1 MAGVLGRAML
11 TLGTLAKKG
20 ETTMKRV
27 SKSQRVNAYSAA
39 NPPAI
44 RIGPGETFI
53 METNDR
59 FQGYTSPQ
67 DAPLDMLLSMT
78 GPVYVG
84 GAQPGDTL
92 QVEVLDITPAL
103 GYGWIVATPGRA
115 LLKDRVN
122 EWRRRR
128 VPIEGKRVLFNERIA
143 LPYAPMIGRMGVAPE
158 GDSQGSNSVGP
169 FGGAM
174 SNIAIG
180 PGATVYLP
188 VFVEGALLTIEDVHA
203 AMGDGES
210 ASSAVEMAAEVT
222 LRADLATRLQV
233 ERPLVITADELM
245 TTGEG
250 STMEAASRMAVD
262 EMATLLMGRLGLDA
276 VDAAMLISTAVDARF
291 SYVGGPPYRA
301 KAIIARSLIGL

>member
-1 MAGVLGRAML
+1 
-11 TLGTLAKKG
+11 
-20 ETTMKRV
+20 MKRV
-27 SKSQRVNAYSAA
+27 SKSQRVGAYSAA

-44 RIGPGETFI
+44 RVGLGETFV

-59 FQGYTSPQ
+59 FQGYTSPD
-67 DAPLDMLLSMT
+67 DAPLDLLLSMT
-78 GPVYVG
+78 GPVDVG
-84 GAQPGDTL
+84 GVQPGDTL
-92 QVEVLDITPAL
+92 SVEVLDITPSS

-115 LLKDRVN
+115 LLKNRVT
-122 EWRRRR
+122 EWRRRQVHIAGNR
-128 VPIEGKRVLFNERIA
+128 VWFTDKLSV
-143 LPYAPMIGRMGVAPE
+143 PYAPMIGRLGVAPAGE
-158 GDSQGSNSVGP
+158 PKPCNSVGR

-210 ASSAVEMAAEVT
+210 ASSAVEMGAEVT
-222 LRADLATRLQV
+222 LRCDVSTGMQV
-233 ERPLVITADELM
+233 DRPVVITSDAVM

-250 STMEAASRMAVD
+250 DSMEAASHMAVD
-262 EMATLLMGRLGLDA
+262 EMARLLMYKLDLDA
-276 VDAAMLISTAVDARF
+276 VDAAMLISVAVDARF

-301 KAIIARSLIGL
+301 KAVISRALLGL

>member
-1 MAGVLGRAML
+1 MR
-11 TLGTLAKKG
+11 
-20 ETTMKRV
+20 RV
-27 SKSQRVNAYSAA
+27 SKSQRVSAYSAT

-44 RIGPGETFI
+44 RVGVGETFI

-59 FQGYTSPQ
+59 FQGYTSPA
-67 DAPLDMLLSMT
+67 DAPLDLLMSMT

-92 QVEVLDITPAL
+92 SVEVLEITPSM

-115 LLKDRVN
+115 MLKNRVD
-122 EWRRRR
+122 EWRRRKVQIDGDR
-128 VPIEGKRVLFNERIA
+128 VRFSDKIT
-143 LPYAPMIGRMGVAPE
+143 LPYAPMIGRMGVAPAGE
-158 GDSQGSNSVGP
+158 PKSCNSVGP

-210 ASSAVEMAAEVT
+210 ASSAVEMGAEVT
-222 LRADLATRLQV
+222 LRCDISTRLQV
-233 ERPLVITADELM
+233 ERPVVITRDEVM

-250 STMEAASRMAVD
+250 DSMEAASHMALD
-262 EMATLLMGRLGLDA
+262 DMARLLMYKLDLDA
-276 VDAAMLISTAVDARF
+276 VDTAMLISAAVDARF

-301 KAIIARSLIGL
+301 KAAISRALVGL

>member
-1 MAGVLGRAML
+1 
-11 TLGTLAKKG
+11 
-20 ETTMKRV
+20 MKRV
-27 SKSQRVNAYSAA
+27 SKSQRVSAYSAT

-44 RIGPGETFI
+44 RVGIGETFI

-59 FQGYTSPQ
+59 FQGYTSPD
-67 DAPLDMLLSMT
+67 DAPLDLLMSMT
-78 GPVYVG
+78 GPVSVG
-84 GAQPGDTL
+84 GALPGDTL
-92 QVEVLDITPAL
+92 SVEVLEITPSM

-115 LLKDRVN
+115 MLKNRVN
-122 EWRRRR
+122 EWRRRKVQIDGDR
-128 VPIEGKRVLFNERIA
+128 VRFNDEIT

-158 GDSQGSNSVGP
+158 GEPKSCNSVGR

-210 ASSAVEMAAEVT
+210 ASSAVEMGAEVT
-222 LRADLATRLQV
+222 LRCDISTRLQV
-233 ERPLVITADELM
+233 ERPVVLTRDEVI

-250 STMEAASRMAVD
+250 DTMEAASHMALD
-262 EMATLLMGRLGLDA
+262 DMARLLMYRLDLDA
-276 VDAAMLISTAVDARF
+276 VDAAMLISAAVDARF

-301 KAIIARSLIGL
+301 KAAISRALVGL

>member
-1 MAGVLGRAML
+1 
-11 TLGTLAKKG
+11 
-20 ETTMKRV
+20 MKRV
-27 SKSQRVNAYSAA
+27 SKSQRVSAYSAT

-44 RIGPGETFI
+44 NVGMGETFV

-59 FQGYTSPQ
+59 FQGYTSPD
-67 DAPLDMLLSMT
+67 DAPLDLLMSMT

-84 GAQPGDTL
+84 GTEPGDTL
-92 QVEVLDITPAL
+92 AVEVLNIIPSM

-115 LLKDRVN
+115 LLKNRIT
-122 EWRRRR
+122 EWRRRKVQIDGDR
-128 VPIEGKRVLFNERIA
+128 VRFNDKIA
-143 LPYAPMIGRMGVAPE
+143 LPYAPMIGRLGVAPTGE
-158 GDSQGSNSVGP
+158 PKSCNSVGQ

-180 PGATVYLP
+180 PGATVLLP

-210 ASSAVEMAAEVT
+210 ASSAVEMGAEVT
-222 LRADLATRLQV
+222 LRCDVSTRLQV
-233 ERPLVITADELM
+233 DHPLVITQDAVM

-250 STMEAASRMAVD
+250 DTMEAASHMAMD
-262 EMATLLMGRLGLDA
+262 EMARLLMYKLDLDPI
-276 VDAAMLISTAVDARF
+276 DAAMLISVAVDARF

-301 KAIIARSLIGL
+301 KAVISRAVVGL

>member
-1 MAGVLGRAML
+1 MQ
-11 TLGTLAKKG
+11 
-20 ETTMKRV
+20 RV
-27 SKSQRVNAYSAA
+27 SQSQRVSAYSAE

-44 RIGPGETFI
+44 RVGMGETFV

-59 FQGYTSPQ
+59 FQGYTSPD
-67 DAPLDMLLSMT
+67 DAPLDLLLSMT

-84 GAQPGDTL
+84 GAEPGDTL
-92 QVEVLDITPAL
+92 SVEVLDITPSR

-115 LLKDRVN
+115 MLKSRVN
-122 EWRRRR
+122 EWRRRKVQIDGDR
-128 VPIEGKRVLFNERIA
+128 IWFNDNIV
-143 LPYAPMIGRMGVAPE
+143 LPYAPMIGRMGVAPADE
-158 GDSQGSNSVGP
+158 PKSCNSVGH

-180 PGATVYLP
+180 PGAKVLLP

-210 ASSAVEMAAEVT
+210 ASSAVEMGSEVT
-222 LRADLATRLQV
+222 LRCDISTVLQV
-233 ERPLVITADELM
+233 DHPVVITPTEVM

-250 STMEAASRMAVD
+250 DTMEAASHMAVD
-262 EMATLLMGRLGLDA
+262 EMARLLMYKLDLDPI
-276 VDAAMLISTAVDARF
+276 DAAMLVSVAVNARF

-301 KAIIARSLIGL
+301 KAVISRALVKL

>member
-1 MAGVLGRAML
+1 MAGALGLAMP
-11 TLGTLAKKG
+11 TFGTLTKKG
-20 ETTMKRV
+20 EAAMKRV
-27 SKSQRVNAYSAA
+27 SRGQRVNAYSAA
-39 NPPAI
+39 NAPAI

-59 FQGYTSPQ
+59 FQGYTSPE

-84 GAQPGDTL
+84 GAEPGDTL
-92 QVEVLDITPAL
+92 QVEILDIKPAL

-115 LLKDRVN
+115 MLKERVRQ
-122 EWRRRR
+122 WRRRR
-128 VPIEGKRVLFNERIA
+128 VPIEGERVLFNERIT

-158 GDSQGSNSVGP
+158 GEPKGSNSVGR

-174 SNIAIG
+174 SNTAIG

-188 VFVEGALLTIEDVHA
+188 VFAEGALLTIEDVHA

-222 LRADLATRLQV
+222 LRIDLATRLQV
-233 ERPLVITADELM
+233 ERPLVMTQDTLM

-250 STMEAASRMAVD
+250 DTMEAASRMAVD

-276 VDAAMLISTAVDARF
+276 VDAAMLISVAVDARL
-291 SYVGGPPYRA
+291 SYAGGSPYRA
-301 KAIIARSLIGL
+301 KAIISRSLIGL